1 MWFIFTKLYGLDRRK
16 FFLFEVLDYCVDIS
30 GKVGVGRLVRITR
43 AMISTWG
50 TVIPKYLSL
59 VGTLAGKTEF
69 TVVYSSYNILII
81 RTVKAV

>member
-1 MWFIFTKLYGLDRRK
+1 
-16 FFLFEVLDYCVDIS
+16 
-30 GKVGVGRLVRITR
+30 
-43 AMISTWG
+43 MISTWG

>member
-1 MWFIFTKLYGLDRRK
+1 MGVPTITTPEVAKNLVPERTPSRYG
-16 FFLFEVLDYCVDIS
+16 
-30 GKVGVGRLVRITR
+30 LVRITR

-50 TVIPKYLSL
+50 TVIPKCLSI
-59 VGTLAGKTEF
+59 VGALAGKTEF